1 LFCLHYGHSFDAR
14 QFTNI
19 PGGGT
24 KTVAETR
31 AAIQMRTMPEIH
43 AVAVFCGSRAG
54 NDPAYRSAAQM
65 LGHGLAEAG
74 IRLVYGGGR
83 IGLMGVMADAALA
96 AGGTVI
102 GVIPEFLTRREV
114 AHPAV
119 TEMIVTHSMHSRK
132 QHMFEAAD
140 AFISLPGGLGTLDE
154 TIEIITW
161 RQLGLHAKPILIC
174 DVAGSAAAFLATIEA
189 AIAAD
194 FAHSGA
200 RELYEVV
207 AGVPAA
213 LERLAHLHRAGRG
226 AAARL

>member
-1 LFCLHYGHSFDAR
+1 
-14 QFTNI
+14 
-19 PGGGT
+19 
-24 KTVAETR
+24 VAESPF
-31 AAIQMRTMPEIH
+31 AFHMETMPHIH
-43 AVAVFCGSRAG
+43 AVAVFCGSRTG
-54 NDPAYRSAAQM
+54 NDPAYRAAAQT

-83 IGLMGVMADAALA
+83 VGLMGVLADAALA

-119 TEMIVTHSMHSRK
+119 SEMVVTDSMHRRK
-132 QHMFEAAD
+132 QRMFEAAD

-161 RQLGLHAKPILIC
+161 RQLGLHAKPILVC
-174 DVAGSAAAFLATIEA
+174 NVAGSATPFLAAIEA

-194 FAHSGA
+194 FAYPGT
-200 RELYEVV
+200 RELYEAVDGV
-207 AGVPAA
+207 AAV
-213 LERLAHLHRAGRG
+213 LLRLSQLHRG
-226 AAARL
+226 ASGEAARL

>member
-1 LFCLHYGHSFDAR
+1 MNTDAAVHHQNSR
-14 QFTNI
+14 LRE
-19 PGGGT
+19 
-24 KTVAETR
+24 ETDGK
-31 AAIQMRTMPEIH
+31 I
-43 AVAVFCGSRAG
+43 SRATATWT
-54 NDPAYRSAAQM
+54 PCQTSTPLPYSAAPEPATIPHTARPRKRW
-65 LGHGLAEAG
+65 GTVWRSAG

-96 AGGTVI
+96 AGGTVT

-114 AHPAV
+114 AHAGI
-119 TEMIVTHSMHSRK
+119 TELIVTNSMHSRK
-132 QHMFEAAD
+132 QRMFEAAD

-174 DVAGSAAAFLATIEA
+174 DVAGSAAPFLATIEA

-194 FAHSGA
+194 FADPAA

-207 AGVPAA
+207 DGVPAV
-213 LERLAHLHRAGRG
+213 LQRLAHLHRGARG
-226 AAARL
+226 EAALL